1 MLWMENLEVSR
12 GDLDA
17 VLELHSTDDI
27 REEFIT
33 IEFPPLTL
41 GGLS

>member
-1 MLWMENLEVSR
+1 MLWMDILEVSR

-17 VLELHSTDDI
+17 VLELHFSDDVSELLIST
-27 REEFIT
+27 
-33 IEFPPLTL
+33 EFPPLTL